1 MGWSLLW
8 LETLPPVCEEDEKVS
23 GDRAEAAPPT
33 SQAPHT
39 QHRGPGRE
47 RFQASQMSQEPWA
60 ESTVWKGCLP
70 QNTEKIDVGIVDG
83 EVDKDHPSA
92 PVQPQSL
99 LESLE
104 GLCTGLSG
112 SWKIQVVATPAVAC
126 EPAPVGGATQLILG
140 MVCPPA
146 GRKKG
151 HLSKEV
157 RTRLNPRPVRQL

>member
-1 MGWSLLW
+1 
-8 LETLPPVCEEDEKVS
+8 
-23 GDRAEAAPPT
+23 
-33 SQAPHT
+33 
-39 QHRGPGRE
+39 
-47 RFQASQMSQEPWA
+47 MSQEPWA

-140 MVCPPA
+140 MVCPPTR
-146 GRKKG
+146 RKKG

-157 RTRLNPRPVRQL
+157 RTRLNPVRQL